1 MFSRSSKVCV
11 LMFENVRAQPDAV
24 NTGYSPYMETS
35 YLGTSPFSVA
45 NNVAAA
51 REDTPILR

>member
-1 MFSRSSKVCV
+1 VRPILDGVPSHTA
-11 LMFENVRAQPDAV
+11 NVRAQPDAV
-24 NTGYSPYMETS
+24 NTEYSPLMGRS

-45 NNVAAA
+45 NKVAAA